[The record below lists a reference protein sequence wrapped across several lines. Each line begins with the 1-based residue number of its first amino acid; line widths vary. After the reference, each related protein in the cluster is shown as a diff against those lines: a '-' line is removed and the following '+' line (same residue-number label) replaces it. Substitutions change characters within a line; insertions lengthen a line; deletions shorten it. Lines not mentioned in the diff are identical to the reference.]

1 MLGFG
6 VGGATG
12 VFGGLFHLLNHALA
26 KSLVFFAAGNV
37 HRRFETRHIAGVR
50 GLTIAQ
56 PMTAI
61 AFLIGGLALAGM
73 PPFSI
78 FASEL
83 MILSALVTQTFA
95 SDTIHVGRFL
105 TITVADDVRSL
116 GMVIGV
122 SVFAVVLF
130 GGLTYRLASMVW
142 GTPPDHVK
150 RGERWNPGHVSLGA
164 TAIALVV
171 FGLMLPA
178 PLRTLL
184 NQASQ
189 VLITT
194 VTP

>member
-1 MLGFG
+1 M
-6 VGGATG
+6 
-12 VFGGLFHLLNHALA
+12 
-26 KSLVFFAAGNV
+26 
-37 HRRFETRHIAGVR
+37 R

-56 PMTAI
+56 PLTAI

-73 PPFSI
+73 PPFSM

-95 SDTIHVGRFL
+95 SDTLHVGRFL

-116 GMVIGV
+116 GMVMGV
-122 SVFAVVLF
+122 SIFAVVLF
-130 GGLTYRLASMVW
+130 GGLTYRLASMMW

-150 RGERWNPGHVSLGA
+150 RGERWNLGHVSLGA